1 MSRILPLP
9 LRGAALAALLVASV
23 PCAVRAQ
30 QAPASPPAATA
41 SVAAWPALHGVPQ
54 RVRFGL
60 PEGKFVGDV
69 LSVEEDSLLVQTNA
83 GSSTAPA
90 FSQRWLHVSCV
101 KRAEVP
107 VGQISRRRT
116 AVRYSLFGALAGAL
130 AGAGIGKSQA
140 HTRAPRYVYEDPI
153 QPRTSRYV
161 QRNAMS
167 IGLGGAAI
175 GAVVGYYRP
184 AEHWERVELPPMA
197 NSSRWAGDQSI
208 LQRCP
213 VKG

>member
-1 MSRILPLP
+1 VRLASLVVASHA
-9 LRGAALAALLVASV
+9 GAAVVSNVA
-23 PCAVRAQ
+23 RAQ
-30 QAPASPPAATA
+30 EAPSQATPPAPAAA
-41 SVAAWPALHGVPQ
+41 SVAAWPALPGVPQ

-60 PEGKFVGDV
+60 PEGKLVGEV
-69 LSVEEDSLLVQTNA
+69 MTVEEDSLLVQTNA
-83 GSSTAPA
+83 GSSGAPA

-107 VGQISRRRT
+107 VGRISRRRT
-116 AVRYSLFGALAGAL
+116 AVKYSLFGAVSGAL
-130 AGAGIGKSQA
+130 AGAGIGKSEA

-161 QRNAMS
+161 QRNAMG
-167 IGLGGAAI
+167 IGLAGAAI

-184 AEHWERVELPPMA
+184 AERWQRVELPPMA
-197 NSSRWAGDQSI
+197 RSSRWAKDDSF

-213 VKG
+213 VKE